1 MENILTRKQLTF
13 SLISEEQKV
22 LYSLDGILEYD
33 STNEYDEGEIL
44 FQHPFSGSFCES
56 ARQALSNW
64 NEMDETEEEYRWKL
78 VDLIEQ
84 DELLLTRAWD
94 TEEGES
100 INYYI

>member
-1 MENILTRKQLTF
+1 MGNILTKKQIIFNLVNEK
-13 SLISEEQKV
+13 EEV
-22 LYSLDGILEYD
+22 LYSLYGILQY
-33 STNEYDEGEIL
+33 NESNEFDEGEL
-44 FQHPFSGSFCES
+44 YFQNPTNGSLCES
-56 ARQALSNW
+56 IKQAMSNW
-64 NEMDETEEEYRWKL
+64 SEMDTDEEEYRWKL